1 MKVHESALEI
11 LYQKY
16 SSKMMVVC
24 SRYTSDEESAQE
36 LLQDGFIRVL
46 ENLYKLKCNIN
57 YEDYIR
63 RIIVDIVIETYKKR
77 VKSTQIVTE

>member
-36 LLQDGFIRVL
+36 IITRWI
-46 ENLYKLKCNIN
+46 YKSLRKLI
-57 YEDYIR
+57 
-63 RIIVDIVIETYKKR
+63 
-77 VKSTQIVTE
+77 

>member
-1 MKVHESALEI
+1 MKVNESALEI
-11 LYQKY
+11 LYNKY

-36 LLQDGFIRVL
+36 LLQDGFIRVF
-46 ENLYKLKCNIN
+46 ENLNKLKSNIN

-63 RIIVDIVIETYKKR
+63 E
-77 VKSTQIVTE
+77 